1 MYLLI
6 AAIGHRPEAMG
17 GIKRYRDLYHD
28 RMKALAIAYFQTLEC
43 ELPIAL
49 LSGLARGWETSAA
62 AAAIEL
68 SIPLIAAPPYL
79 FRDAAWPK
87 PDRARYR
94 KLLEHATALDD
105 LQLEGKPLVRQ
116 QQFNQH
122 VFHRADRLMTLWNG
136 TWDSRCAT
144 AGMMD
149 LVNQRSVDRGI
160 PIDNLW
166 ASWEKYADWLS

>member
-17 GIKRYRDLYHD
+17 GIKQYREHHHD
-28 RMKALAIAYFQTLEC
+28 RMKALAIAYFQALEC
-43 ELPIAL
+43 DLPIAV
-49 LSGLARGWETSAA
+49 LSGLARGWETATA

-94 KLLEHATALDD
+94 KLLEQATALDD
-105 LQLEGKPLVRQ
+105 LQLEGKPLARQ

-122 VFHRADRLMTLWNG
+122 VFHRADRVLMLWNG
-136 TWDSRCAT
+136 VMTPRCAT
-144 AGMMD
+144 AGMIT
-149 LVNQRSVDRGI
+149 LLKERSADRGI
-160 PIDNLW
+160 PVDNLW
-166 ASWEKYADWLS
+166 SSWEKYAG